1 MHSKQ
6 ILSQVFL
13 IFASLIGA
21 MDLSRA
27 QVERSLKGVWEFSAT
42 AQTPSSTIDG
52 TLDIVFDSATIVVG
66 GFRTKLE
73 NGTASKARPFHGRH
87 IGDRFI
93 AKTDSGFFPIVRIDL
108 TQDSTHAFNGS
119 MQVSK
124 VTGLE
129 HRRHAGSVEREYRD
143 VIYSTY
149 MLRGSSDLLKP
160 KSTKKLRRKK
170 S

>member
-1 MHSKQ
+1 M
-6 ILSQVFL
+6 
-13 IFASLIGA
+13 
-21 MDLSRA
+21 SRS
-27 QVERSLKGVWEFSAT
+27 SLKGVWEFSAT

-52 TLDIVFDSATIVVG
+52 TLDIVFDSATFVVG

-73 NGTASKARPFHGRH
+73 NGAASKAKPFHGRH

-93 AKTDSGFFPIVRIDL
+93 AKTDSGFFPVVRIDL
-108 TQDSTHAFNGS
+108 TQDSTLALNGT
-119 MQVSK
+119 MMVSK

-129 HRRHAGSVEREYRD
+129 HRKHGKTAQREYRN

-149 MLRGSSDLLKP
+149 VLRGSPDLLKQKP
-160 KSTKKLRRKK
+160 SKKLPHKK